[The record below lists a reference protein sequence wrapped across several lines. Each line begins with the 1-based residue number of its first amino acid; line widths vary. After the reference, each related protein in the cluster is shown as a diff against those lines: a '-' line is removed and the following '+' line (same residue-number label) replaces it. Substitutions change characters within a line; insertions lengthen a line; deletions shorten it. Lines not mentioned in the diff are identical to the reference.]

1 MLADPHDPDAQQLR
15 EHLESCHD
23 CNLFSERLLRFESR
37 LERAL
42 RVAVPPGAAVP
53 SEVAVPPGVAVPS
66 EVAVPPQ
73 VAVPSQVSLPAEMPA
88 PAEVHLA
95 ADNVVPLR
103 AKSPRAAYRKGWLA
117 MAASVL
123 LAVVVAGGLWL
134 SAPGP
139 SLAAD
144 VVTHMRGEP
153 QAWRRTDVPVQDSQL
168 ETVLRDS
175 HLRLGAG
182 SGIVSYANSCDFRGH
197 QVPHLVVQTES
208 GPVTVMVLIH
218 EQVPKPV
225 QFDEQG
231 YRGVIVPVAGH
242 GSLAVLTRGSAAD
255 LETIEH
261 IAHRVLDSI
270 AWTG

>member
-1 MLADPHDPDAQQLR
+1 MMDCAHFRRSMLADPHDPDAQLR
-15 EHLESCHD
+15 EHRESCHD

-42 RVAVPPGAAVP
+42 RVAVPAEEVAMPP
-53 SEVAVPPGVAVPS
+53 EVAVSP
-66 EVAVPPQ
+66 E
-73 VAVPSQVSLPAEMPA
+73 VSLPADNVA
-88 PAEVHLA
+88 PPKGALP

-103 AKSPRAAYRKGWLA
+103 ARSPRAAHRRGWLA

-153 QAWRRTDVPVQDSQL
+153 EAWRRTDVPVPGSQL
-168 ETVLRDS
+168 DTVLRDS
-175 HLRLGAG
+175 PLRLGAG
-182 SGIVSYANSCDFRGH
+182 TGIVSYANSCEFRGH
-197 QVPHLVVQTES
+197 QVPHLVVQTEA
-208 GPVTVMVLIH
+208 GPVTVMVLVH
-218 EQVPKPV
+218 EQVSKPV

-242 GSLAVLTRGSAAD
+242 GSLAVLTRGPAAD
-255 LETIEH
+255 LQTIEN

-270 AWTG
+270 IWTG